1 MKLTLISSLM
11 TIINVHNNLLF
22 QALLIVLNSLSAHIH
37 CFFRINILTAMWH
50 MQTDN
55 DTFLFAIIPEG
66 YCYMVLSNILWFS
79 YGQKPCW
86 NRMNKTFNNSRFKCI
101 ILILHVSRRIYIEIW
116 TYRLVTDWYSI
127 LKTGCVFILQP
138 FIVIWIMHW
147 TVSVVKSLL

>member
-1 MKLTLISSLM
+1 MPKRNLCKLFSIDHIAIIVRTYRGVLIVRILCLVFFTIDMKLTLISSLM

-22 QALLIVLNSLSAHIH
+22 QALLIALNSLSAHIH

-66 YCYMVLSNILWFS
+66 YCYMVLSNILWFC

-101 ILILHVSRRIYIEIW
+101 ILIPRI
-116 TYRLVTDWYSI
+116 TYLYWNLNI
-127 LKTGCVFILQP
+127 
-138 FIVIWIMHW
+138 
-147 TVSVVKSLL
+147 